1 LETSS
6 GPVSQWVFPAWE
18 AGCQVSHDGPAEQ
31 DETRPDP
38 AAWQREQAHGLRI
51 IDQVA
56 DTVTLDH
63 DPCGTTVTANFAVS
77 SLG

>member
-1 LETSS
+1 M
-6 GPVSQWVFPAWE
+6 G
-18 AGCQVSHDGPAEQ
+18 G
-31 DETRPDP
+31 RPDP
-38 AAWQREQAHGLRI
+38 AAWQREHAHGLRI